1 MRTHRERCPE
11 CGRTGRAARAPSLTG
26 AEKDTR
32 TWRNLFS
39 TRHSTLPRRVH
50 RRCSM
55 SHPQRRVLCGS
66 AHDDALTVRFL
77 GSELLLDEGYTR
89 AAAAELLA
97 LARWCVQPRFV
108 LDLGNVVALGSQALV
123 LLLTLRR
130 KLLAT
135 GRVVALSNPRP
146 AVADVL
152 AVTRL
157 DPWFP

>member
-1 MRTHRERCPE
+1 
-11 CGRTGRAARAPSLTG
+11 
-26 AEKDTR
+26 
-32 TWRNLFS
+32 
-39 TRHSTLPRRVH
+39 
-50 RRCSM
+50 M
-55 SHPQRRVLCGS
+55 SHPQRRFLCGS

-157 DPWFP
+157 DHLFPIVREETPLELTPAIPQTLPAAAGEPCPAGRSRTSGFAITGPAVILG